1 MIKTIKSTEKH
12 TNGIYDAEGT
22 FPSIHAIPKQG
33 FHYIVSITD
42 DFDEPKYYDEVVAL
56 LSTASEED
64 TITFNINSNGGY
76 VSSLAMLLTWKSMCK
91 AYQIHVLSGNASS
104 AASAFF
110 LSNADEY
117 VVSDMAS
124 MMIHEY
130 QTSNGGSNSNVIKQ
144 ATHTAKENEKFIR
157 SCYEYFLT
165 EAEIEDTL
173 KGVEHYLSADE
184 IRERLEKREQIK
196 ADTLKQSENDFLENL
211 TSENIDD
218 IVKELT
224 DDELAEELELANEGL
239 KAVKK
244 EQARR
249 KKLGVTSNSDNK

>member
-1 MIKTIKSTEKH
+1 MIKTIKTTNSKTH

-110 LSNADEY
+110 LFNADEY

-157 SCYEYFLT
+157 SCYEYFLD

-184 IRERLEKREQIK
+184 IRERLQKREEIK
-196 ADTLKQSENDFLENL
+196 AQRQSQAEQDMFDSIEQQALDSL
-211 TSENIDD
+211 S
-218 IVKELT
+218 
-224 DDELAEELELANEGL
+224 DDELQDELDELADVIKEL
-239 KAVKK
+239 KK
-244 EQARR
+244 EQAKR
-249 KKLGVTSNSDNK
+249 KRGHK

>member
-1 MIKTIKSTEKH
+1 MMIKTIKAKNSKTH

-56 LSTASEED
+56 LSTASDED

-165 EAEIEDTL
+165 DSEIEDTL
-173 KGVEHYLSADE
+173 KGVEHYLSSDE
-184 IRERLEKREQIK
+184 IRQRLQKREEIK
-196 ADTLKQSENDFLENL
+196 AQQQSQAEQDMFDSIEQEALNSL
-211 TSENIDD
+211 S
-218 IVKELT
+218 
-224 DDELAEELELANEGL
+224 DDELQDELDGLSDVIKEL
-239 KAVKK
+239 KK
-244 EQARR
+244 EQAKR
-249 KKLGVTSNSDNK
+249 KKEGGK

>member
-1 MIKTIKSTEKH
+1 MIKTIKAKNNNT

-22 FPSIHAIPKQG
+22 SPSIHAIPKQG

-184 IRERLEKREQIK
+184 IRERLQKREEIK
-196 ADTLKQSENDFLENL
+196 AQQQHQSEQDMFDSIEQQALDSL
-211 TSENIDD
+211 S
-218 IVKELT
+218 
-224 DDELAEELELANEGL
+224 DDELQEELDGLANVIKEL
-239 KAVKK
+239 KK
-244 EQARR
+244 EQAKR
-249 KKLGVTSNSDNK
+249 KKCGK

>member
-1 MIKTIKSTEKH
+1 
-12 TNGIYDAEGT
+12 
-22 FPSIHAIPKQG
+22 
-33 FHYIVSITD
+33 
-42 DFDEPKYYDEVVAL
+42 
-56 LSTASEED
+56 
-64 TITFNINSNGGY
+64 
-76 VSSLAMLLTWKSMCK
+76 MCK

-157 SCYEYFLT
+157 SCYEYFLD

-184 IRERLEKREQIK
+184 IRKRLQKREQIK
-196 ADTLKQSENDFLENL
+196 AQRQSQDEQDVFDSIEQQALDSL
-211 TSENIDD
+211 S
-218 IVKELT
+218 
-224 DDELAEELELANEGL
+224 DDELQEELDGLADVIKEL
-239 KAVKK
+239 KK
-244 EQARR
+244 EQSKR
-249 KKLGVTSNSDNK
+249 KKGDKEYNNGRTCEVRYIS

>member
-1 MIKTIKSTEKH
+1 MIKTINSKTH

-144 ATHTAKENEKFIR
+144 ATHTAKENEKFIH

-165 EAEIEDTL
+165 DEEIEDTL
-173 KGVEHYLSADE
+173 KGVEHYLSSDE
-184 IRERLEKREQIK
+184 IRQRLQQREEIK
-196 ADTLKQSENDFLENL
+196 ANQQSQLEQDMFDSIEQQAL
-211 TSENIDD
+211 DS
-218 IVKELT
+218 LS
-224 DDELAEELELANEGL
+224 DDELQEELDGLADVIKEL
-239 KAVKK
+239 KK
-244 EQARR
+244 EQAKR
-249 KKLGVTSNSDNK
+249 KKGHK

>member
-1 MIKTIKSTEKH
+1 M
-12 TNGIYDAEGT
+12 
-22 FPSIHAIPKQG
+22 
-33 FHYIVSITD
+33 SITD

-184 IRERLEKREQIK
+184 IRERLQQREEMK
-196 ADTLKQSENDFLENL
+196 AQQHQSEQDMFDSMLE
-211 TSENIDD
+211 ENTIEKLSDN
-218 IVKELT
+218 ELQEEL
-224 DDELAEELELANEGL
+224 DGLAEVIKDL
-239 KAVKK
+239 KK
-244 EQARR
+244 EQAKR
-249 KKLGVTSNSDNK
+249 KKGHK

>member
-1 MIKTIKSTEKH
+1 MIKTINSKTH
-12 TNGIYDAEGT
+12 TNGIYDVEGT

-184 IRERLEKREQIK
+184 IRERLQKREEIK
-196 ADTLKQSENDFLENL
+196 AQQQSQAQQDMFDSIEQQALDSL
-211 TSENIDD
+211 S
-218 IVKELT
+218 
-224 DDELAEELELANEGL
+224 DDELQEELDGLADVIKDL
-239 KAVKK
+239 KK
-244 EQARR
+244 EQAKR
-249 KKLGVTSNSDNK
+249 KKGHK

>member
-1 MIKTIKSTEKH
+1 MIKTINSKTH
-12 TNGIYDAEGT
+12 TNGIYDADGT

-144 ATHTAKENEKFIR
+144 AIHTAKENEKFIR

-184 IRERLEKREQIK
+184 IRERLQKREQIK
-196 ADTLKQSENDFLENL
+196 AQRQSQDEQDMFDTIEQQALDSL
-211 TSENIDD
+211 S
-218 IVKELT
+218 
-224 DDELAEELELANEGL
+224 DDELQEELDGLIKEL
-239 KAVKK
+239 KK
-244 EQARR
+244 EQAKR
-249 KKLGVTSNSDNK
+249 KKGNK

>member
-1 MIKTIKSTEKH
+1 MMIKTIKARNSKTH

-124 MMIHEY
+124 MMIREY

-165 EAEIEDTL
+165 DEEIEDTL

-184 IRERLEKREQIK
+184 IRKRLQQREEIK
-196 ADTLKQSENDFLENL
+196 VQQQSQDEQDMFDSIEQQALDSL
-211 TSENIDD
+211 S
-218 IVKELT
+218 
-224 DDELAEELELANEGL
+224 DDELQDELDGLADVIKEL
-239 KAVKK
+239 KK

-249 KKLGVTSNSDNK
+249 KKGHK

>member
-1 MIKTIKSTEKH
+1 MIKTIKAKNSKTH

-165 EAEIEDTL
+165 EVEIEDTL

-184 IRERLEKREQIK
+184 IRKRLQQREEIK
-196 ADTLKQSENDFLENL
+196 VQQQSQDEQDMFDSIEQQALDSL
-211 TSENIDD
+211 S
-218 IVKELT
+218 
-224 DDELAEELELANEGL
+224 DDELQDELDGLADVIKEL
-239 KAVKK
+239 KK

-249 KKLGVTSNSDNK
+249 KKGHK

>member
-1 MIKTIKSTEKH
+1 MIKIINSKTH

-33 FHYIVSITD
+33 YHYIVSITD

-184 IRERLEKREQIK
+184 TRERLQKREEIK
-196 ADTLKQSENDFLENL
+196 AQRQSQDEQDMFDSIEQEALNSL
-211 TSENIDD
+211 S
-218 IVKELT
+218 
-224 DDELAEELELANEGL
+224 DDELQEELDGLADVIKEL
-239 KAVKK
+239 KK
-244 EQARR
+244 EQSKR
-249 KKLGVTSNSDNK
+249 KKGNK

>member
-1 MIKTIKSTEKH
+1 MMIKTIKAKNSKTH

-130 QTSNGGSNSNVIKQ
+130 QTSNGGSNSNVVKQ

-184 IRERLEKREQIK
+184 IRERLQKREEIK
-196 ADTLKQSENDFLENL
+196 AQRQSQDEQDVFDSIEQQALDSL
-211 TSENIDD
+211 S
-218 IVKELT
+218 
-224 DDELAEELELANEGL
+224 DDELQEELNGLADVIKEL
-239 KAVKK
+239 KK

-249 KKLGVTSNSDNK
+249 KKGHK

>member
-1 MIKTIKSTEKH
+1 MIKTINSKTH

-124 MMIHEY
+124 MMVHEY

-157 SCYEYFLT
+157 NCYEYFLT
-165 EAEIEDTL
+165 EVEIEDTL

-184 IRERLEKREQIK
+184 IRNRLGKREQIK
-196 ADTLKQSENDFLENL
+196 AQQQSQAEKDMFDSIEQQALD
-211 TSENIDD
+211 SF
-218 IVKELT
+218 T
-224 DDELAEELELANEGL
+224 DDELQDELDGLADVIKEL
-239 KAVKK
+239 KK
-244 EQARR
+244 EQAKR
-249 KKLGVTSNSDNK
+249 KKGHK

>member
-1 MIKTIKSTEKH
+1 MIKTINSKTH

-184 IRERLEKREQIK
+184 IRQRLQKREEIK
-196 ADTLKQSENDFLENL
+196 VQQQSQLEQDMFDSIEQQAL
-211 TSENIDD
+211 DS
-218 IVKELT
+218 LS
-224 DDELAEELELANEGL
+224 DDELQDELDGLADVIKEL
-239 KAVKK
+239 KK

-249 KKLGVTSNSDNK
+249 KKGT

>member
-1 MIKTIKSTEKH
+1 MIKIINSKTH
-12 TNGIYDAEGT
+12 TNGIYDVEGT

-165 EAEIEDTL
+165 DAEIEDTL
-173 KGVEHYLSADE
+173 KGVEHYLSSDE
-184 IRERLEKREQIK
+184 IRERLQQREEMK
-196 ADTLKQSENDFLENL
+196 AQQQSQAENDFLESP

-218 IVKELT
+218 IVKELS
-224 DDELAEELELANEGL
+224 DDELQGEIDGLAEVIKDL
-239 KAVKK
+239 KK
-244 EQARR
+244 EQTKR
-249 KKLGVTSNSDNK
+249 KKSSK

>member
-1 MIKTIKSTEKH
+1 MIKTINSKTH

-33 FHYIVSITD
+33 YHYIVSITD

-157 SCYEYFLT
+157 SCYEYFLDD
-165 EAEIEDTL
+165 AEIEDTL

-184 IRERLEKREQIK
+184 IRERLQKREEIK
-196 ADTLKQSENDFLENL
+196 AQQQSQSEQDMFDSIEQEALNSL
-211 TSENIDD
+211 S
-218 IVKELT
+218 
-224 DDELAEELELANEGL
+224 DDELQDELDGLANVIKEL
-239 KAVKK
+239 KK
-244 EQARR
+244 EQAKR
-249 KKLGVTSNSDNK
+249 KKEGGK

>member
-1 MIKTIKSTEKH
+1 MIKTINSKTH

-130 QTSNGGSNSNVIKQ
+130 QTSNGGSNSNVVKQ

-184 IRERLEKREQIK
+184 IRERLQKREEIK
-196 ADTLKQSENDFLENL
+196 AQRQLQDEQDVFDSIEQEALNSL
-211 TSENIDD
+211 S
-218 IVKELT
+218 
-224 DDELAEELELANEGL
+224 DDELQEELNGLADVIKEL
-239 KAVKK
+239 KK

-249 KKLGVTSNSDNK
+249 KKGHK

>member
-1 MIKTIKSTEKH
+1 MIKIINSKTH
-12 TNGIYDAEGT
+12 TNGIHDVEGT

-144 ATHTAKENEKFIR
+144 VTHTAKENENFIR
-157 SCYEYFLT
+157 SCYEHFLT

-184 IRERLEKREQIK
+184 IRERLQKREEIK
-196 ADTLKQSENDFLENL
+196 AQQQSKAEQDMFDSIEQQALDSL
-211 TSENIDD
+211 S
-218 IVKELT
+218 
-224 DDELAEELELANEGL
+224 DDELQDELDGLADVIKEL
-239 KAVKK
+239 KK
-244 EQARR
+244 EQAKR
-249 KKLGVTSNSDNK
+249 KKSSK

>member
-1 MIKTIKSTEKH
+1 MIKTINSKTH

-184 IRERLEKREQIK
+184 IRERLQRREEIK
-196 ADTLKQSENDFLENL
+196 AQQQHQSEQDMFDSIEQQALDSL
-211 TSENIDD
+211 S
-218 IVKELT
+218 
-224 DDELAEELELANEGL
+224 DDELQDELDGLADVIKEL
-239 KAVKK
+239 KK
-244 EQARR
+244 EQVKR
-249 KKLGVTSNSDNK
+249 KKGGK

>member
-1 MIKTIKSTEKH
+1 MIKTINSKTH

-33 FHYIVSITD
+33 YHYIVSITD

-157 SCYEYFLT
+157 SCYEYFLDD
-165 EAEIEDTL
+165 AEIEDTL

-184 IRERLEKREQIK
+184 IRERLQKREEIK
-196 ADTLKQSENDFLENL
+196 AQQQSQAEQDVFDSIEQQALDSL
-211 TSENIDD
+211 S
-218 IVKELT
+218 
-224 DDELAEELELANEGL
+224 DDELQDELDGLANVIKEL
-239 KAVKK
+239 KK
-244 EQARR
+244 EQAKR
-249 KKLGVTSNSDNK
+249 KKGHK

>member
-1 MIKTIKSTEKH
+1 MIKTIKAKNSKTH

-130 QTSNGGSNSNVIKQ
+130 QTSNGGSNSNVVKQ

-184 IRERLEKREQIK
+184 IRERLQKREEIK
-196 ADTLKQSENDFLENL
+196 AQRQSQDEQDVFDSIEQEALNSL
-211 TSENIDD
+211 S
-218 IVKELT
+218 
-224 DDELAEELELANEGL
+224 DDELQEELNGLADVIKEL
-239 KAVKK
+239 KK

-249 KKLGVTSNSDNK
+249 KKGHK

>member
-1 MIKTIKSTEKH
+1 MIKTINSKTH

-22 FPSIHAIPKQG
+22 FPSIHAIPNAGHK
-33 FHYIVSITD
+33 FIVSITD

-184 IRERLEKREQIK
+184 IRERLQKREEIK
-196 ADTLKQSENDFLENL
+196 AQQQSQAEKDMFDSIEQEALDSL
-211 TSENIDD
+211 S
-218 IVKELT
+218 
-224 DDELAEELELANEGL
+224 DDELQDELDGLADVIKEL
-239 KAVKK
+239 KK
-244 EQARR
+244 EQAKR
-249 KKLGVTSNSDNK
+249 KKGHK

>member
-1 MIKTIKSTEKH
+1 MIKTIKATKTY

-184 IRERLEKREQIK
+184 IRNRLQQREEIK
-196 ADTLKQSENDFLENL
+196 AQQQSQAEQDMFDSIEQQALDSL
-211 TSENIDD
+211 S
-218 IVKELT
+218 
-224 DDELAEELELANEGL
+224 DDELVEELDGLADVIKEL
-239 KAVKK
+239 KK
-244 EQARR
+244 EQSKR
-249 KKLGVTSNSDNK
+249 KKSSK

>member
-1 MIKTIKSTEKH
+1 MIKTIKAKNSKTH

-76 VSSLAMLLTWKSMCK
+76 VPSLAMLLTWKSMCK

-196 ADTLKQSENDFLENL
+196 AQRQHQLEQDMFDSIEQEAL
-211 TSENIDD
+211 DSLSDGELQDELDGLADVI
-218 IVKELT
+218 KEL
-224 DDELAEELELANEGL
+224 
-239 KAVKK
+239 KK
-244 EQARR
+244 EQSKR
-249 KKLGVTSNSDNK
+249 KKEGGK

>member
-1 MIKTIKSTEKH
+1 MIKIINSKTH
-12 TNGIYDAEGT
+12 TNGIYDVDGT

-165 EAEIEDTL
+165 EVEIEDTL

-184 IRERLEKREQIK
+184 IRNRLQQREEIK
-196 ADTLKQSENDFLENL
+196 AQQQSQAEQDMFDGIEQEALNSL
-211 TSENIDD
+211 S
-218 IVKELT
+218 
-224 DDELAEELELANEGL
+224 DDELQEELDGLANTIKEL
-239 KAVKK
+239 KK
-244 EQARR
+244 EQAKR
-249 KKLGVTSNSDNK
+249 KRNTQK

>member
-1 MIKTIKSTEKH
+1 MIKTINSKTH

-184 IRERLEKREQIK
+184 IRERLQQREEIK
-196 ADTLKQSENDFLENL
+196 AQQQHQTEQDMLDSIEQEALNSL
-211 TSENIDD
+211 S
-218 IVKELT
+218 
-224 DDELAEELELANEGL
+224 DDELQEELDGLADVIKEL
-239 KAVKK
+239 KK
-244 EQARR
+244 EQAKR
-249 KKLGVTSNSDNK
+249 KKGHK

>member
-1 MIKTIKSTEKH
+1 MIKTINSKTH
-12 TNGIYDAEGT
+12 TNGIYDADGT

-184 IRERLEKREQIK
+184 IRERLQKREQIK
-196 ADTLKQSENDFLENL
+196 AQRQSQDEQDMFDSIEQQALDSL
-211 TSENIDD
+211 S
-218 IVKELT
+218 
-224 DDELAEELELANEGL
+224 DDELQEELDGLADVIKEL
-239 KAVKK
+239 KK
-244 EQARR
+244 EQAKR
-249 KKLGVTSNSDNK
+249 KKGHK

>member
-1 MIKTIKSTEKH
+1 MMIKTIKAKNSKTH

-184 IRERLEKREQIK
+184 IRERLQKREEIK
-196 ADTLKQSENDFLENL
+196 AQRQSQDEQDVFDSIEQQALDSL
-211 TSENIDD
+211 S
-218 IVKELT
+218 
-224 DDELAEELELANEGL
+224 DDELQEELNGLADVIKEL
-239 KAVKK
+239 KK

-249 KKLGVTSNSDNK
+249 KKGHK

>member
-1 MIKTIKSTEKH
+1 MIKTIKAKTH

-42 DFDEPKYYDEVVAL
+42 DFDEPKYYDEVIAL
-56 LSTASEED
+56 LASAGEDD

-184 IRERLEKREQIK
+184 IRKRLQEREEIK
-196 ADTLKQSENDFLENL
+196 AQQQSQAEQAMFDSIEQQALDNL
-211 TSENIDD
+211 S
-218 IVKELT
+218 
-224 DDELAEELELANEGL
+224 DDELQDELDGLADVIREL
-239 KAVKK
+239 KK
-244 EQARR
+244 EQAKR
-249 KKLGVTSNSDNK
+249 KKGHK

>member
-1 MIKTIKSTEKH
+1 MIKTINSKTH

-165 EAEIEDTL
+165 DSEIEDTL

-184 IRERLEKREQIK
+184 IRERLQKREEIK
-196 ADTLKQSENDFLENL
+196 AQQQSQAEQDMFDSIEQQALDNL
-211 TSENIDD
+211 S
-218 IVKELT
+218 
-224 DDELAEELELANEGL
+224 DDELQEELDGLADVIKEL
-239 KAVKK
+239 KK
-244 EQARR
+244 EQAKR
-249 KKLGVTSNSDNK
+249 KKGHK

>member
-1 MIKTIKSTEKH
+1 MIKTIKAKNSKTH

-184 IRERLEKREQIK
+184 IRERLQKREEIK
-196 ADTLKQSENDFLENL
+196 AQRQSQDEQDVFDSIEQQALDSL
-211 TSENIDD
+211 S
-218 IVKELT
+218 
-224 DDELAEELELANEGL
+224 DDELQEELNGLADVIKEL
-239 KAVKK
+239 KK

-249 KKLGVTSNSDNK
+249 KKGHK

>member
-1 MIKTIKSTEKH
+1 MIKTINSKTH

-184 IRERLEKREQIK
+184 IRERLQKREEIK
-196 ADTLKQSENDFLENL
+196 AQQQSQAQQDMFDSIEQQALDGF
-211 TSENIDD
+211 
-218 IVKELT
+218 T
-224 DDELAEELELANEGL
+224 DDELQEELDGLADVIKDL
-239 KAVKK
+239 KK
-244 EQARR
+244 EQAKR
-249 KKLGVTSNSDNK
+249 KKGHK

>member
-1 MIKTIKSTEKH
+1 MIKTINSKTH

-42 DFDEPKYYDEVVAL
+42 DFDEPKYYDGVVAL

-144 ATHTAKENEKFIR
+144 ATHTAKENEKFIH

-165 EAEIEDTL
+165 DEEIEDTL
-173 KGVEHYLSADE
+173 KGVEHYLSSDE
-184 IRERLEKREQIK
+184 IRQRLQQREEIK
-196 ADTLKQSENDFLENL
+196 ANQQSQLEQDMFDSIEQQAL
-211 TSENIDD
+211 DS
-218 IVKELT
+218 LS
-224 DDELAEELELANEGL
+224 DDELQDELDGLADVIKEL
-239 KAVKK
+239 KK
-244 EQARR
+244 EQSKR
-249 KKLGVTSNSDNK
+249 KRNRPK

>member
-1 MIKTIKSTEKH
+1 MIKIINSKTH

-33 FHYIVSITD
+33 YHYIVSITD

-184 IRERLEKREQIK
+184 IRERLQKREEIK
-196 ADTLKQSENDFLENL
+196 AQQQSQLEQDMFDSIEQQALDNM
-211 TSENIDD
+211 S
-218 IVKELT
+218 
-224 DDELAEELELANEGL
+224 DDELQDELDGLADVIKEL
-239 KAVKK
+239 KK
-244 EQARR
+244 EQSKR
-249 KKLGVTSNSDNK
+249 KKGNK

>member
-1 MIKTIKSTEKH
+1 MIKTINSKTH

-124 MMIHEY
+124 MMVHEY

-184 IRERLEKREQIK
+184 IRERLQKREEIK
-196 ADTLKQSENDFLENL
+196 AQQQSQAEQDVFDSIEQQALD
-211 TSENIDD
+211 S
-218 IVKELT
+218 LT
-224 DDELAEELELANEGL
+224 DDELQEELDGLADVIKDL
-239 KAVKK
+239 KK
-244 EQARR
+244 EQAKR
-249 KKLGVTSNSDNK
+249 KKGNK

>member
-1 MIKTIKSTEKH
+1 MIKTINSKTH

-184 IRERLEKREQIK
+184 IRERLQRREEIK
-196 ADTLKQSENDFLENL
+196 AQQQSQAEQDMFDSIEQQALDSL
-211 TSENIDD
+211 S
-218 IVKELT
+218 
-224 DDELAEELELANEGL
+224 DDELQDELDGLADVIKEL
-239 KAVKK
+239 KK
-244 EQARR
+244 EQAKR
-249 KKLGVTSNSDNK
+249 KKGHK

>member
-1 MIKTIKSTEKH
+1 MIKTINSKTH

-33 FHYIVSITD
+33 YHYIVSITD

-157 SCYEYFLT
+157 SCYEYFLDD
-165 EAEIEDTL
+165 AEIEDTL

-184 IRERLEKREQIK
+184 IRERLQKREEIK
-196 ADTLKQSENDFLENL
+196 AQQQSQAEQDMFDSIEREALDSL
-211 TSENIDD
+211 TDGELQDELDGLTDVI
-218 IVKELT
+218 KEL
-224 DDELAEELELANEGL
+224 
-239 KAVKK
+239 KK
-244 EQARR
+244 EQAKR
-249 KKLGVTSNSDNK
+249 KKGHK